1 MAKAPAEIPSYVHG
15 ASEVPLLG
23 ETIGRNLD
31 RTVARVPD
39 RDALVSVHQ
48 GVRLTYAQF
57 LAAVEEVARGLL
69 ALGIEPGERV
79 GIWSPNNAEWVICQ
93 FATAKVGAIL
103 VNVNP
108 AYRTSELAY
117 ALGQSGVSTLVL
129 APRFRQADY
138 LDMLDQ
144 VAGQLPALG
153 QRVVLGPDT
162 PAGAMGWD
170 DLREA
175 GAGVPVDRLR
185 EREALLQFDDPIN
198 IQYTSGTTGFP
209 KGATLSHHNILNNG
223 FFIGEG
229 CRYTEADRVAI
240 PVPLYHC
247 FGMVLGNLAC
257 TTHGA
262 AMVYPA
268 EAFEPEATLAAV
280 QAERCTALYGVPTMF
295 IAELEHPRFA
305 EFDLASLRTGIMAG
319 SPCPVEVMKKV
330 QADMHMAEVTI
341 CYGMTETSPVSFQSG
356 TDDPVDKRVSTVG
369 RVHPHVEVKVVDPD
383 SGRVVPRG
391 GAGELCTRG
400 YVVMLGYW
408 DNQEATAEAIDRA
421 GWMHTGDLAT
431 LDEDGYAN
439 VVGRIKDMVIRGG
452 ENVYPR
458 EVEEFLYQH
467 PAVGDVQVVGV
478 PDARYGEEL
487 CAWVRLREGQAVD
500 GEELRA
506 WCRGRIA
513 SFKIPRY
520 WKFVDEFPMT
530 VTGKVQ
536 KFKMREVS
544 VAELGL
550 QDAAATPTA

>member
-1 MAKAPAEIPSYVHG
+1 MAKEPTDVPSYVHG

-31 RTVARVPD
+31 RTAARVPD

-48 GVRLTYAQF
+48 GIRLTYAQF

-69 ALGIEPGERV
+69 ALDVQPGERV
-79 GIWSPNNAEWVICQ
+79 GIWSPNNAEWVTLQ
-93 FATAKVGAIL
+93 YATAKVGAIL

-138 LDMLDQ
+138 LEMLDQ
-144 VAGQLPALG
+144 VADELPALG
-153 QRVVLGPDT
+153 RRVVLGPDT
-162 PAGAMGWD
+162 PAAAMGWD

-175 GAGVPVDRLR
+175 GDRVPVDRLR

-229 CRYTEADRVAI
+229 CRYSEADRVCI

-280 QAERCTALYGVPTMF
+280 QAERCTSLYG
-295 IAELEHPRFA
+295 
-305 EFDLASLRTGIMAG
+305 
-319 SPCPVEVMKKV
+319 
-330 QADMHMAEVTI
+330 
-341 CYGMTETSPVSFQSG
+341 
-356 TDDPVDKRVSTVG
+356 
-369 RVHPHVEVKVVDPD
+369 
-383 SGRVVPRG
+383 
-391 GAGELCTRG
+391 GA
-400 YVVMLGYW
+400 YV
-408 DNQEATAEAIDRA
+408 
-421 GWMHTGDLAT
+421 
-431 LDEDGYAN
+431 
-439 VVGRIKDMVIRGG
+439 
-452 ENVYPR
+452 
-458 EVEEFLYQH
+458 
-467 PAVGDVQVVGV
+467 
-478 PDARYGEEL
+478 
-487 CAWVRLREGQAVD
+487 
-500 GEELRA
+500 
-506 WCRGRIA
+506 
-513 SFKIPRY
+513 
-520 WKFVDEFPMT
+520 
-530 VTGKVQ
+530 
-536 KFKMREVS
+536 
-544 VAELGL
+544 
-550 QDAAATPTA
+550 

>member
-1 MAKAPAEIPSYVHG
+1 MAKAPTDVPSYVHG
-15 ASEVPLLG
+15 ASEIPLLG

-48 GVRLTYAQF
+48 GIRLTYAQF
-57 LAAVEEVARGLL
+57 HAAVEEIARGLL
-69 ALGIEPGERV
+69 ALGVEPGERV
-79 GIWSPNNAEWVICQ
+79 GIWSPNNAEWVTLQ
-93 FATAKVGAIL
+93 YATAKVGAIM

-138 LDMLDQ
+138 LDMLDR
-144 VAGQLPALG
+144 VAGELPALDR
-153 QRVVLGPDT
+153 RVVLGPDT

-170 DLREA
+170 QLREA
-175 GAGVPVDRLR
+175 GDRVPVDRLR

-229 CRYTEADRVAI
+229 CRYTDADRVCI

-280 QAERCTALYGVPTMF
+280 QAERCTSLYGVPTMF

-305 EFDLASLRTGIMAG
+305 DFELASLRTGIMAG

-391 GAGELCTRG
+391 TAGELCTRG

-408 DNQEATAEAIDRA
+408 DNEEATGEAIDRA

-431 LDEDGYAN
+431 IDEDGYAN

-478 PDARYGEEL
+478 PDERYGEEL
-487 CAWVRLREGQAVD
+487 CAWVRLREGQAVS

-513 SFKIPRY
+513 TFKIPRY
-520 WKFVDEFPMT
+520 WRFVDEFPMT

-536 KFKMREVS
+536 KFKMREAS
-544 VAELGL
+544 IAELGL
-550 QDAAATPTA
+550 EAAADARTA